1 MRLLNRIVKVCSG
14 AVLVGLIGVAAW
26 LYFIPPEL
34 LRVGSGYA
42 AKIVC
47 SNVFIAGR
55 DAEEVLAVDVQAPGH
70 PLLKLMHVSVDR
82 TGKRVHAALL
92 GVLAGNDAVHRDGLG
107 CTVTPNGETLPG
119 VETASNAQTPVDET
133 ALWPEGGKAES
144 HPEVAALLSRDDLA
158 GSGMRAVVIVKGG
171 RIVGEAYSPGFSK
184 DTPLLGWSMTKTVT
198 AAIIGTMIRDGRLSA
213 RDKALFPQ
221 WQNDQ
226 RADISLAD
234 LLAMESGLAFNENY
248 GTVADVTR
256 MLYLERDMANFA
268 ADQPLEADP
277 GTRFNYSS
285 GTGVL
290 LSRIWMSRLEDKA
303 ALAYPRKALFEPLGM
318 ASAVLEVDAAGTFV
332 GSSYMYATARDWAR
346 MGLLLARDGVWNG
359 NRILPEGFTEAMRQP
374 NRTAKGRY
382 SRMQTWLPPVASKGL
397 PAGTFILDGHDGQNI
412 IVIPSL
418 DLVVVRLGL
427 TPERYDPS
435 MLVAE
440 IVKVT
445 AAP

>member
-1 MRLLNRIVKVCSG
+1 MRLLSRIVKVCTG

-26 LYFIPPEL
+26 LYLIPPEL

-82 TGKRVHAALL
+82 TGKRVHAALF
-92 GVLAGNDAVHRDGLG
+92 GVFAGNDAVHRDGLG
-107 CTVTPNGETLPG
+107 CTVTPNDETLPG

-144 HPEVAALLSRDDLA
+144 HPAVAALLSRGDLI
-158 GSGMRAVVIVKGG
+158 GSGMRAVVVVKGG
-171 RIVGEAYSPGFSK
+171 RIAGEAYAAGFSK
-184 DTPLLGWSMTKTVT
+184 DMPLLGWSMTKTVT
-198 AAIIGTMIRDGRLSA
+198 AAVIGTMIRDGRLSA
-213 RDKALFPQ
+213 GDKALFRQ

-226 RADISLAD
+226 RTDISLAD

-277 GTRFNYSS
+277 GIRFNYSS

-332 GSSYMYATARDWAR
+332 GSSYMYATARDWGR

-359 NRILPEGFTEAMRQP
+359 NRILPEGFVEAMRQP
-374 NRTAKGRY
+374 NRTSNGRY
-382 SRMQTWLPPVASKGL
+382 SRMQTWLPGASKGL
-397 PAGTFILDGHDGQNI
+397 PADTFILDGHDGQNI

-440 IVKVT
+440 VVKAT
-445 AAP
+445 AP

>member
-1 MRLLNRIVKVCSG
+1 MLIRIAKICFGV
-14 AVLVGLIGVAAW
+14 VLVSVAGVAGW
-26 LYFIPPEL
+26 LYVMPPEL

-55 DAEEVLAVDVQAPGH
+55 DADVVLAVDVQAPGH

-82 TGKRVHAALL
+82 TERRVHAALL
-92 GVLAGNDAVHRDGLG
+92 GIFAGNDAVHRDGLG
-107 CTVTPNGETLPG
+107 CTVTPNGETLPR
-119 VETASNAQTPVDET
+119 VETASAIRTPVDET
-133 ALWPEGGKAES
+133 VLWPEGGKIES
-144 HPEVAALLSRDDLA
+144 HPAIAPFLSRDDLIGA
-158 GSGMRAVVIVKGG
+158 GMRAVVVVKGG
-171 RIVGEAYSPGFSK
+171 RIVGETYSAGFSK

-198 AAIIGTMIRDGRLSA
+198 AAIIGTMMRDGRLSA
-213 RDKALFPQ
+213 DDKRLLPQ

-226 RADISLAD
+226 RADISLGD

-256 MLYLERDMANFA
+256 MLYLESDMANFA

-290 LSRIWMSRLEDKA
+290 LSRIWMSRLEEKA

-318 ASAVLEVDAAGTFV
+318 ASAVLEVDATGTFV
-332 GSSYMYATARDWAR
+332 GSSYMYATAWDWAR
-346 MGLLLARDGVWNG
+346 LGLLLVRDGVWNG
-359 NRILPEGFTEAMRQP
+359 NRILPEGFVEAMRQP
-374 NRTAKGRY
+374 NRTSNGRY
-382 SRMQTWLPPVASKGL
+382 SRMQTWLPVAGKGL
-397 PAGTFILDGHDGQNI
+397 PADTFILDGHDGQNV

-440 IVKVT
+440 IIKVT

>member
-1 MRLLNRIVKVCSG
+1 MLSRIVKVCTG

-26 LYFIPPEL
+26 LYLIPPEL

-82 TGKRVHAALL
+82 TGKRVHAALF
-92 GVLAGNDAVHRDGLG
+92 GVFAGNDAVHRDGLG
-107 CTVTPNGETLPG
+107 CTVTPNDETLPG

-144 HPEVAALLSRDDLA
+144 HPAVAALLSRGDLI
-158 GSGMRAVVIVKGG
+158 GSGMRAVVVVKGG
-171 RIVGEAYSPGFSK
+171 RIAGEAYAAGFSK
-184 DTPLLGWSMTKTVT
+184 DMPLLGWSMTKTVT
-198 AAIIGTMIRDGRLSA
+198 AAVIGTMIRDGRLSA
-213 RDKALFPQ
+213 GDKALFRQ

-226 RADISLAD
+226 RTDISLAD

-277 GTRFNYSS
+277 GIRFNYSS

-332 GSSYMYATARDWAR
+332 GSSYMYATARDWGR

-359 NRILPEGFTEAMRQP
+359 NRILPEGFVEAMRQP
-374 NRTAKGRY
+374 NRTSNGRY
-382 SRMQTWLPPVASKGL
+382 SRMQTWLPGASKGL
-397 PAGTFILDGHDGQNI
+397 PADTFILDGHDGQNI

-440 IVKVT
+440 VVKAT
-445 AAP
+445 AP